1 MPLQVTLFVGSMAAA
16 IALVPLCKR
25 IAHRLGYVAQPRPD
39 RWHQQPTALLGGIAF
54 ALPVVAGMALLGGVP
69 RLSVFIF
76 CAIAIALV
84 GLTDDLM
91 SLKPATKLVA
101 EIALASVFL
110 AAGYRLHW
118 VESMS
123 LDSMLTI
130 LWVVGITN
138 AFNLLDNMD
147 GLCGGIALIAGAAF
161 LMSRPEAAAG
171 SAAYYEA
178 QYLTLLLGAVAGF
191 LIYNIHPASIF
202 MGDTGS
208 LFLGFSL
215 AALTLGTEPERP
227 GEPSLLSVIGAPVMV
242 LSIPILDT
250 ALVALSR
257 WFSGRAPSTG
267 GRDHSSHRLVAIG
280 LSESRAVAVLWALA
294 AVAGVTGY
302 FARSLDI
309 SWSVLL
315 IASLLLAMTVFTVYL
330 GNVRIYGDADATVL
344 RRRGVTPL
352 VVTFMHKRRVAEV
365 LLDLCVVSLAYYASY
380 RLRFEGEQFEQHFR
394 EFLGTLPTVIACQLI
409 ALFVVGAYRGVW
421 NLFSLIDTVVFGK
434 GVLLGTGAAFA
445 VVLALDGTE
454 EYSRTVFVIYA
465 ALAFLLLGASR
476 ASFRLISEFASRRRQ
491 AGERLIIYGAGSA
504 GAVAL
509 RAIRANG
516 RAPYRMIGYIDDD
529 AGSHR
534 IRVHGYQILGGF
546 ATLEQMLAQRRVDIV
561 LLSRDIDPEKY
572 AALKM
577 LVAQHACRLIHV
589 RLTIEEVEGLGRELK
604 DRLRTVPQSTAR

>member
-1 MPLQVTLFVGSMAAA
+1 LTLFLCSMAAA

-25 IAHRLGYVAQPRPD
+25 IAHRLGFVAQPRPD
-39 RWHQQPTALLGGIAF
+39 RWHQQPTALLGGVAF
-54 ALPVVAGMALLGGVP
+54 ALPVVAGMALVGGMP
-69 RLSVFIF
+69 HLLVFIF
-76 CAIAIALV
+76 CATAIALV
-84 GLTDDLM
+84 GLTDDVM

-147 GLCGGIALIAGAAF
+147 GLCGGIALIAGTAF

-191 LIYNIHPASIF
+191 LFYNIHPASIF
-202 MGDTGS
+202 MGDAGS

-215 AALTLGTEPERP
+215 AALTLGTAPERP
-227 GEPSLLSVIGAPVMV
+227 GEPSLLSVIGVPVMV

-257 WFSGRAPSTG
+257 WFSGRSASTG

-280 LSESRAVAVLWALA
+280 LSEPRAVAVLWSLA
-294 AVAGVTGY
+294 AIAGVTGY
-302 FARSLDI
+302 FVRSLDI
-309 SWSVLL
+309 SWSLLL

-330 GNVRIYGDADATVL
+330 GNVRIYGDADVSML

-352 VVTFMHKRRVAEV
+352 VVDFMHKRRVAEV
-365 LLDLCVVSLAYYASY
+365 LLDLCVVSLGYYAAY
-380 RLRFEGEQFEQHFR
+380 RLRFEGEQFEQHFS

-434 GVLLGTGAAFA
+434 GVLLGTFAALA
-445 VVLALDGTE
+445 VVLSLDGTE

-465 ALAFLLLGASR
+465 ALAFLLLGATR
-476 ASFRLISEFASRRRQ
+476 ASFRLISEFASRRRP
-491 AGERLIIYGAGSA
+491 GERLVIYGAGNA

-529 AGSHR
+529 AGSHK
-534 IRVHGYQILGGF
+534 IRVHGYPILGGF
-546 ATLEQMLAQRRVDIV
+546 ATLEQMLAQRRVDTV

-572 AALKM
+572 AALRS

-589 RLTIEEVEGLGRELK
+589 RLTIEEVETSTDGALQPATQL
-604 DRLRTVPQSTAR
+604 TAR